1 MEKKYSIIFLG
12 AFGNVAKKKV
22 YDKLYYD
29 LVEFYR
35 DWGYLVTSLDVS
47 IYNKNIIR
55 NIDWND
61 FKLRVGWNR
70 DYAFTQYAV
79 VFYILL
85 NDNCNVYSINREYVR
100 YMYTS
105 ELGRSLWTDK
115 ILDIWIK
122 KWYKANIWL
131 PEAFSEYKNIVMKK
145 VTGLPWILGN
155 IKILIKLCQSN
166 KLNIYEI
173 EKYKNIWDMV
183 CEIPYSNVELIVDGK
198 YEQLKNNIYSR
209 ILDALEN
216 GSIINACRYYINND
230 WIGDICDRQEYIQV
244 GAILEKYMKNKL

>member
-1 MEKKYSIIFLG
+1 M
-12 AFGNVAKKKV
+12 

-29 LVEFYR
+29 PVEFYR

-47 IYNKNIIR
+47 MYDMNIIR

-61 FKLRVGWNR
+61 FKLRVRWNR

-122 KWYKANIWL
+122 KWYEANIWL

-145 VTGLPWILGN
+145 
-155 IKILIKLCQSN
+155 S
-166 KLNIYEI
+166 Y
-173 EKYKNIWDMV
+173 
-183 CEIPYSNVELIVDGK
+183 
-198 YEQLKNNIYSR
+198 R
-209 ILDALEN
+209 ITM
-216 GSIINACRYYINND
+216 
-230 WIGDICDRQEYIQV
+230 DIR
-244 GAILEKYMKNKL
+244 

>member
-12 AFGNVAKKKV
+12 AFGNEAKKKV

-122 KWYKANIWL
+122 NGIKPIFGYLKHFL
-131 PEAFSEYKNIVMKK
+131 
-145 VTGLPWILGN
+145 N
-155 IKILIKLCQSN
+155 IKILL
-166 KLNIYEI
+166 
-173 EKYKNIWDMV
+173 
-183 CEIPYSNVELIVDGK
+183 
-198 YEQLKNNIYSR
+198 
-209 ILDALEN
+209 
-216 GSIINACRYYINND
+216 
-230 WIGDICDRQEYIQV
+230 
-244 GAILEKYMKNKL
+244 